1 MASPVA
7 DMIASDI
14 GVTPEQSRVQSL
26 FVDAASDDT
35 PVTYEEQTNLMH
47 TSRAQ
52 HEHDDQ
58 LTTTMTVVDTL
69 QDVPTGRHGSA
80 ARLQPTDD
88 ADGGPPPVRR

>member
-7 DMIASDI
+7 DIITSRV

-26 FVDAASDDT
+26 FVDAARDDA
-35 PVTYEEQTNLMH
+35 PATYEEQTNLMH

-58 LTTTMTVVDTL
+58 LTTTMTVVNTL
-69 QDVPTGRHGSA
+69 QDVPTGRHPLA
-80 ARLQPTDD
+80 VLLRDLAEPRLLWRDF
-88 ADGGPPPVRR
+88 G